1 MFPASYTAHGRLL
14 GVSFLITWHPP
25 AVETGRHSVLLN
37 ALLLEQGLGH
47 TVTVLGHRPQEE
59 TFRQRWALLTSEYFS
74 VASSLVSEWTR
85 SCSLKHCI
93 SNELLLQSWSWLRCS
108 PLLFSGCGS
117 EILYFKKLEWVVKSS
132 LLPTISHLSLQ
143 LLHAPMVI
151 FTCRMFFHHSSAAGQ
166 DGVHLASVLTKDKW
180 ALGPQWFTLAA
191 RGFQNSKLFF
201 ITAMWY
207 EVSCSRCSNVYYS
220 RPWSGEFI
228 KFPRLSKKSHLSDWL
243 AFCLCQ
249 LKVHSPEARKRL
261 FLLCSMYI
269 WKQYCEVNLI
279 ILWRIVLIWLI
290 HFLLFHSVRFFLFFS
305 FALSQGC
312 RRHESMIFTLHCVT
326 LSFCTYRFAGS
337 TTSNC
342 GSWKK
347 LSI

>member
-1 MFPASYTAHGRLL
+1 MPPAGDTADGRLL
-14 GVSFLITWHPP
+14 GVIFPVTWHLP
-25 AVETGRHSVLLN
+25 AVGTGRHCAALCFSTT
-37 ALLLEQGLGH
+37 LLLEQELGH
-47 TVTVLGHRPQEE
+47 AVTVLGHRPREE

-93 SNELLLQSWSWLRCS
+93 SNELLLWSWSWLRCS

-220 RPWSGEFI
+220 RLWSGEFI
-228 KFPRLSKKSHLSDWL
+228 KFPCLSKKSHLSDWL

-249 LKVHSPEARKRL
+249 LKVPSPEARKRV
-261 FLLCSMYI
+261 FFGCVACTYGNST
-269 WKQYCEVNLI
+269 V
-279 ILWRIVLIWLI
+279 RLIW
-290 HFLLFHSVRFFLFFS
+290 SS
-305 FALSQGC
+305 C
-312 RRHESMIFTLHCVT
+312 EE
-326 LSFCTYRFAGS
+326 
-337 TTSNC
+337 
-342 GSWKK
+342 
-347 LSI
+347 